1 MKRITSTPS
10 INITVNNLLNEN
22 DVTVGASC
30 VISATYY
37 EGFAGSITL
46 NDVRDIVTLR
56 HEIDRFI
63 VNNCAD
69 HGISPISDDDEPM
82 SVSAVKGWLGDLKP
96 ADEYVDGETYV
107 VTGNEILNALADT
120 CDLELNEIA
129 HAMKTLG
136 FKFWRVNHRY
146 GWLVSGNPF

>member
-1 MKRITSTPS
+1 MTRITSTPT
-10 INITVNNLLNEN
+10 INITVNNLLDEN

-46 NDVRDIVTLR
+46 NDVNDMAALR
-56 HEIDRFI
+56 HEIDRFLEAH
-63 VNNCAD
+63 NPELLPA
-69 HGISPISDDDEPM
+69 SLFSDDEPM
-82 SVSAVKGWLGDLKP
+82 NISAVKGWLGDLKP
-96 ADEYVDGETYV
+96 AEEYVEGETYV

-129 HAMKTLG
+129 YAMKRLG